1 MVNKRMVHGSR
12 IVLLGFVFG
21 SILSLAGQQSP
32 APSPLPANIATK
44 LGFGKSAYI
53 KNGHGGEIAYEAIS
67 SDIEGWGRFVL
78 VNSPDKAD
86 FVVEVNSYQ
95 SGEVRNTSHTDY
107 GTSDGKPQS
116 AAGAT
121 KDFSGSSV
129 SMRIYEPKSDRELWS
144 GTEKVKSAFKKKAEE
159 DNMVEASEK
168 LFRRFHDQV
177 EPPAK

>member
-1 MVNKRMVHGSR
+1 MVHGSR
-12 IVLLGFVFG
+12 IVLLGFVLCG
-21 SILSLAGQQSP
+21 SMVSSAAQQSP
-32 APSPLPANIATK
+32 APSPLPANVANK
-44 LGFGKSAYI
+44 LAFGKSAYI

-78 VNSPDKAD
+78 VDSPDKAD

-95 SGEVRNTSHTDY
+95 SGEVRSTSNTDY
-107 GTSDGKPQS
+107 ATPDGKPKAS
-116 AAGAT
+116 AGAS

-129 SMRIYEPKSDRELWS
+129 RMKIYEPKSERELWS